1 MEIEIPKDEDIS
13 INESSSLLSDRS
25 IRSTRSYKL
34 QLELDEEYEAL
45 LLEVLGGNWRFLYVI
60 FAVYICGLMGNSAL
74 VYNMPLMT
82 LKP

>member
-1 MEIEIPKDEDIS
+1 MEIEIPKDDEG

-34 QLELDEEYEAL
+34 QLELEEEYEIVL
-45 LLEVLGGNWRFLYVI
+45 LDTLGGRWRFLYMI
-60 FAVYICGLMGNSAL
+60 FLVYVCGLMGNSAL
-74 VYNMPLMT
+74 IYNMPLMT